1 MGTSIFIARIFGL
14 CYLIIGIGFLLN
26 RKAFLRVMEDLCKN
40 AALVFYGGLLALVIG
55 VVLILIHNIW
65 IANWIVLITIIGWA
79 ALIKGVWMIV
89 FPGSVDKFMQLY
101 LKNKGLVVFH
111 ALFALI
117 FGVVLTYFGF
127 FAI

>member
-26 RKAFLRVMEDLCKN
+26 RKAFLRVMEDFCKN
-40 AALVFYGGLLALVIG
+40 AALVFYGGLLALVTG

-65 IANWIVLITIIGWA
+65 VANWTVLITIIGWA
-79 ALIKGVWMIV
+79 ALTKGAWMIIL
-89 FPGSVDKFMQLY
+89 PNSVAVFMQAY
-101 LKNKGLVVFH
+101 LKNKNLLVIH
-111 ALFALI
+111 ALFAFI
-117 FGVVLTYFGF
+117 FGAVLTYFGF